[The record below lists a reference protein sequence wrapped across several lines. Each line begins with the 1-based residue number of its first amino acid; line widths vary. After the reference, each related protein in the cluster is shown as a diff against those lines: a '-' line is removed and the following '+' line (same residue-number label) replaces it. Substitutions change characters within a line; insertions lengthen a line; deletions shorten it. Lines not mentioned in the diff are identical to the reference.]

1 DEIDAHL
8 DVVYVKNLVSLMKKM
23 SSKKQIIII
32 TLKDIIAEQA
42 DALYGVYM
50 VNEASQVV
58 KTRLSEVV
66 EAG

>member
-1 DEIDAHL
+1 

>member
-1 DEIDAHL
+1 IDAHL
-8 DVVYVKNLVSLMKKM
+8 DVVYVKNLVNLLKKM

-42 DALYGVYM
+42 DALFGVYV